1 MDRESEYELEV
12 KQIAVPGVPRGLGVG
27 RLEAGELGCVSR
39 VRRAEKNLLK
49 SRKILVF
56 SP

>member
-27 RLEAGELGCVSR
+27 RLEAGELGFVSR
-39 VRRAEKNLLK
+39 DRRAGKEFAGK
-49 SRKILVF
+49 SQNSGF
-56 SP
+56 